1 VAVVFHGKVVK
12 LLSSDRTGFDEK
24 ENAEIDKFQA
34 TLREMAK
41 DKEKKEESK
50 PKKNDLKSFLK
61 KRAPIYLALIA
72 MLVVFVIPEM
82 TKGTLEK
89 SLPEFS
95 DEEQQIVNIL
105 MKYDGPN
112 NDGLTVFEALENKI
126 NEEYPDEKIFDHK
139 KTTLDLTVTKI
150 NSEEY
155 KIIFNFKSH
164 KGEMNYDWN
173 VNASSE
179 EITSNNS
186 EAKHIIDL
194 VNYYD

>member
-1 VAVVFHGKVVK
+1 
-12 LLSSDRTGFDEK
+12 
-24 ENAEIDKFQA
+24 
-34 TLREMAK
+34 MAK
-41 DKEKKEESK
+41 DKKKKEQEK
-50 PKKNDLKSFLK
+50 PKKNDFKSFLK

-89 SLPEFS
+89 SLPELS
-95 DEEQQIVNIL
+95 AEDQQVVDIL
-105 MKYDGPN
+105 MKYNGPN

-126 NEEYPDEKIFDHK
+126 SEEYPDEKIYDHK
-139 KTTLDLTVTKI
+139 KTIVNLSVT
-150 NSEEY
+150 NVDSEEY
-155 KIIFNFKSH
+155 KVIFNFVTH

-173 VNASSE
+173 VNVNSE

-186 EAKHIIDL
+186 ESKYIIDL